1 MTTTI
6 HGPRATVI
14 APPGKIFVD
23 FDADGLHYRIAGC
36 LSNDSFINETLTRYD
51 KTGDEAWKP
60 HIQNCCAL
68 FGVSTDQAIAWMN
81 AKASQYTFAKNFIY
95 MLLNGGEVGAL
106 HDAAVGAKL
115 ALNEKE
121 VAILLYRWLD
131 KANRFKVWREG
142 LVKEAEQTGMITL
155 PDGRRRRFY
164 ALKWKTSEKKF
175 VVDKK
180 TKKEIFNL
188 PLIGTE
194 VSFMNPRV
202 KLVYDATSEDESNDW
217 VLNLYEHDGFMLEGP
232 EESWQWVVKKCLT
245 LIDTKH
251 IVDKVRTLVVPW
263 DFKVGKCWAELEK
276 RKLG

>member
-1 MTTTI
+1 MTTSI

-14 APPGKIFVD
+14 APAGKIFVD

-36 LSNDSFINETLTRYD
+36 LSRDKFISDTLAKYD
-51 KTGDEAWKP
+51 ATQDEQWKP
-60 HIQNCCAL
+60 HIQNCSAL
-68 FGVSTDQAIAWMN
+68 FNVGTDQAIAWMYR
-81 AKASQYTFAKNFIY
+81 KASQYTFAKNFIY
-95 MLLNGGEVGAL
+95 MLLNGGDVGAL

-115 ALNEKE
+115 SLNEKE
-121 VAILLYRWLD
+121 VAILLHRWLER
-131 KANRFKVWREG
+131 AFMFKSWREE
-142 LVKEAEQTGMITL
+142 LVREAEQTGMITL

-164 ALKWKTSEKKF
+164 SLKWDRAGKKF

-202 KLVYDATSEDESNDW
+202 LKVEQATSEDETNDW

-232 EESWQWVVKKCLT
+232 EVEWKWVVRLVLSLVNT
-245 LIDTKH
+245 PHIIDKER
-251 IVDKVRTLVVPW
+251 VLKVPW
-263 DFKVGKCWAELEK
+263 DFKVGTCWAELEG
-276 RKLG
+276 RKI